1 MWVILAGVVT
11 SVIAA
16 ITFYQEKWGSPISSV
31 NYSDTVANSVADNI
45 LLYTKLAKQY
55 AEGNHLFNQPL
66 DNKKIISYSTYDL
79 NLMGNYRSIEFNVYS
94 GSCYV
99 LVSWDSLF
107 IQVPYQK
114 TITSLASKFT
124 RNIDSSGNIVS
135 VLPQLFIVTNGCN
148 ANLIN
153 AYQGYSDKKSGA
165 EKFFKEICLNLPS
178 NYQIGKY
185 NLLIQSVRN

>member
-1 MWVILAGVVT
+1 MWVILAGVVA

-16 ITFYQEKWGSPISSV
+16 ITFYQDKWSSPISSV

-79 NLMGNYRSIEFNVYS
+79 NLMGNYRSIEFN
-94 GSCYV
+94 GYV

-114 TITSLASKFT
+114 TITSLSSKFT
-124 RNIDSSGNIVS
+124 RNLDSSGNVAHI
-135 VLPQLFIVTNGCN
+135 LPQLFIVTNGCN

-165 EKFFKEICLNLPS
+165 EKFFKEMCLNLPN